1 MLQWGGCTDLGRTRP
16 INEDG
21 YYISEYSQKMD
32 ALYAIVADGM
42 GGHQAGEVVSAMAIR
57 QISETINQGVCN
69 GMTPSEIKELLVSAI
84 KQANRAIYETSKKER
99 DYGGMGTTLTLCF
112 VCGEQAVVAHVG
124 DSRAYMIRNGV
135 MHQITTDH
143 SLVQELMH
151 SGQITAEEAARH
163 PQKNVITRALGTD
176 PGVEIDLYEFR
187 IMPDDVL
194 LLCTDGLTNML
205 SDEEIAS
212 LLAEEQGG
220 TMAYLAGR
228 LVESA
233 NQQGG
238 HDNITAVLLLKE
250 SGLC

>member
-1 MLQWGGCTDLGRTRP
+1 M
-16 INEDG
+16 
-21 YYISEYSQKMD
+21 
-32 ALYAIVADGM
+32 
-42 GGHQAGEVVSAMAIR
+42 
-57 QISETINQGVCN
+57 
-69 GMTPSEIKELLVSAI
+69 
-84 KQANRAIYETSKKER
+84 
-99 DYGGMGTTLTLCF
+99 
-112 VCGEQAVVAHVG
+112 
-124 DSRAYMIRNGV
+124 
-135 MHQITTDH
+135 H